1 MDAYDVAVVGGGP
14 VGMWLAAELHR
25 GGVRPVVLERRAE
38 RLPYS
43 KALTIYPRTV
53 EQFAMRGL
61 VDRWLAEGVPVPSSH
76 FALLRN
82 RLDFSFLP
90 TRYPYTLFLP
100 QRRTEELL
108 EAHLAELGVPYLRQ
122 HAVTGL
128 RQDETGVDLD
138 VDSPEGPAV
147 VRAAYVAG
155 CDGAASV
162 VRDAAGIDFAGT
174 PDTWRTILGDIELT
188 DPPQAPALSL
198 NQPGGSMYMV
208 AIGGGRY
215 RLAVIDHATLYDPI
229 DKPVTFGEL
238 RASALRLAGT
248 DFGMRET
255 PDAWLSRTGNAA
267 RQAAR
272 YRAGRVLLAGD
283 AAHIHYP
290 AGGQGLNLGLQDAAN
305 LAWKLAAEIRGWAP
319 PGLLDSYHAERY
331 PVGLDV
337 IDDSLA
343 QCGLF
348 ANPSREGVALRD
360 RFNAIL
366 GAYPSLCREL
376 AVRLSG
382 LAIHYP
388 AVGQVAGQRAPDL
401 DLRGAGQHGAPA
413 ATVFGLLSSAKFVLL
428 NLGSAAAAPA
438 GPAPAD
444 WAGRL
449 DIVTAELAGD
459 HPEWAGVRA
468 MLIRPDGYIA
478 WATQA
483 DDAPPLAA
491 WLGPVLPALFYR
503 PCLSA
508 LFYQRLIA
516 SAVVR
521 RQVRAEGVVA
531 EVGRRIPPHR
541 VGVVRLALGVVV
553 LDEQARALQPVVVR
567 LAGVGGPGPG
577 QVDGVQRGLVGVF
590 RLRRQAVRDAP
601 GVGGQQRAQQVPL
614 PGVQIPGRQ
623 ALRDT
628 AQRGPLIVARVVA
641 GGLLGGGV
649 DPGYLVGEPRLGEGL
664 APHVAQGH
672 HLVAVPQP

>member
-38 RLPYS
+38 RPPYS

-61 VDRWLAEGVPVPSSH
+61 VDRWLAEGTPVPSSH
-76 FALLRN
+76 FALMKN

-90 TRYPYTLFLP
+90 TRYPFTLFLP

-108 EAHLAELGVPYLRQ
+108 EEHLAELGVPYLRR

-128 RQDETGVDLD
+128 RQDEAGVDLD
-138 VDSPEGPAV
+138 VDSPGGPAV
-147 VRAAYVAG
+147 VRAAYAVG
-155 CDGAASV
+155 CDGATSV
-162 VRDAAGIDFAGT
+162 VRAAAGIDFEGT

-188 DPPQAPALSL
+188 DPPQAPALTL

-215 RLAVIDHATLYDPI
+215 RLAVIDHATLYDPL
-229 DKPVTFGEL
+229 DKPVTFAEL

-255 PDAWLSRTGNAA
+255 PDAWLSRVGNAA

-290 AGGQGLNLGLQDAAN
+290 AGGQGLNLGLQDATN

-348 ANPSREGVALRD
+348 ANPTREGVALRD

-366 GAYPSLCREL
+366 GSHPSLCREL

-382 LAIHYP
+382 LAIRYP
-388 AVGQVAGQRAPDL
+388 PPPSPCRPPRHPAQPRPGSRRHDPTSTRESAGRLDPLRRHRPGYPTSTCAAAPRTTTSSRL
-401 DLRGAGQHGAPA
+401 LASPRG
-413 ATVFGLLSSAKFVLL
+413 FVLL
-428 NLGSAAAAPA
+428 NLGLRRCGRLGHAVPRRLRGPPGHRDRGTGRMTSCPVPRTLPPDASAPLPSIRRRDWCSDIARAHRMPMSATPPSS
-438 GPAPAD
+438 GPARPGHRCGQPASPA
-444 WAGRL
+444 AG
-449 DIVTAELAGD
+449 A
-459 HPEWAGVRA
+459 
-468 MLIRPDGYIA
+468 
-478 WATQA
+478 
-483 DDAPPLAA
+483 
-491 WLGPVLPALFYR
+491 
-503 PCLSA
+503 
-508 LFYQRLIA
+508 
-516 SAVVR
+516 
-521 RQVRAEGVVA
+521 
-531 EVGRRIPPHR
+531 
-541 VGVVRLALGVVV
+541 
-553 LDEQARALQPVVVR
+553 
-567 LAGVGGPGPG
+567 
-577 QVDGVQRGLVGVF
+577 
-590 RLRRQAVRDAP
+590 
-601 GVGGQQRAQQVPL
+601 
-614 PGVQIPGRQ
+614 
-623 ALRDT
+623 
-628 AQRGPLIVARVVA
+628 IVAA
-641 GGLLGGGV
+641 T
-649 DPGYLVGEPRLGEGL
+649 PS
-664 APHVAQGH
+664 A
-672 HLVAVPQP
+672 

>member
-38 RLPYS
+38 RPPYS

-61 VDRWLAEGVPVPSSH
+61 VDRWLAEGTPVPSSH
-76 FALLRN
+76 FALLKN
-82 RLDFSFLP
+82 RLDFSFLN

-108 EAHLAELGVPYLRQ
+108 EEHLAELGVPYLRQ

-138 VDSPEGPAV
+138 VDSPDGPAV
-147 VRAAYVAG
+147 VRAAYAAG

-162 VRDAAGIDFAGT
+162 VRAAAGIDFAGT

-188 DPPQAPALSL
+188 DPPQAPALTL
-198 NQPGGSMYMV
+198 NQPGGSLYMV

-215 RLAVIDHATLYDPI
+215 RLAVIDHATLYDPV

-255 PDAWLSRTGNAA
+255 PDAWLSRVGNAA
-267 RQAAR
+267 RQAAC

-290 AGGQGLNLGLQDAAN
+290 AGGQGLNLGLQDATN
-305 LAWKLAAEIRGWAP
+305 LGWKLAAEIRGWAP

-343 QCGLF
+343 QCGLI

-366 GAYPSLCREL
+366 GTHPSLCREL

-382 LAIHYP
+382 LAIRYP
-388 AVGQVAGQRAPDL
+388 APGQVTAQVAGQRAPDL

-413 ATVFGLLSSAKFVLL
+413 ATIFGLLHPAKFVLL
-428 NLGSAAAAPA
+428 NLGSAAVAPA
-438 GPAPAD
+438 GFE
-444 WAGRL
+444 GRL

-459 HPEWAGVRA
+459 YPEWAGVRA

-478 WATQA
+478 WATHA
-483 DDAPPLAA
+483 DDAPPLAT
-491 WLGPVLPALFYR
+491 WLGSAS
-503 PCLSA
+503 LS
-508 LFYQRLIA
+508 
-516 SAVVR
+516 
-521 RQVRAEGVVA
+521 
-531 EVGRRIPPHR
+531 PT
-541 VGVVRLALGVVV
+541 
-553 LDEQARALQPVVVR
+553 
-567 LAGVGGPGPG
+567 
-577 QVDGVQRGLVGVF
+577 
-590 RLRRQAVRDAP
+590 AP
-601 GVGGQQRAQQVPL
+601 
-614 PGVQIPGRQ
+614 
-623 ALRDT
+623 
-628 AQRGPLIVARVVA
+628 
-641 GGLLGGGV
+641 
-649 DPGYLVGEPRLGEGL
+649 
-664 APHVAQGH
+664 
-672 HLVAVPQP
+672 

>member
-38 RLPYS
+38 RPPYS

-61 VDRWLAEGVPVPSSH
+61 VDRWLAEGTPVPSSH
-76 FALLRN
+76 FALLKN
-82 RLDFSFLP
+82 RLDFSFLN

-108 EAHLAELGVPYLRQ
+108 EEHLAELGVPYLRQ

-138 VDSPEGPAV
+138 VDTPDGPAV
-147 VRAAYVAG
+147 VRAAYAAG

-162 VRDAAGIDFAGT
+162 VRAAAGIDFAGT
-174 PDTWRTILGDIELT
+174 PDTWRTILGDIELA
-188 DPPQAPALSL
+188 DPPQAPALTL
-198 NQPGGSMYMV
+198 NQPGGSLYMV

-215 RLAVIDHATLYDPI
+215 RLAVIDHATLYDPV

-255 PDAWLSRTGNAA
+255 PDAWLSRVGNAA
-267 RQAAR
+267 RQAAC

-290 AGGQGLNLGLQDAAN
+290 AGGQGLNLGLQDATN
-305 LAWKLAAEIRGWAP
+305 LGWKLAAEIRGWAP

-343 QCGLF
+343 QCGLI

-366 GAYPSLCREL
+366 GAHPSLCREL

-382 LAIHYP
+382 LAIRYP
-388 AVGQVAGQRAPDL
+388 APAQVTAQVAGQRAPDL
-401 DLRGAGQHGAPA
+401 DLRGAGQHGPRPPR
-413 ATVFGLLSSAKFVLL
+413 SSACCTPRSSSCSTW
-428 NLGSAAAAPA
+428 GSATAAPA
-438 GPAPAD
+438 GFE
-444 WAGRL
+444 GRL

-459 HPEWAGVRA
+459 YPEWAGVRA
-468 MLIRPDGYIA
+468 LLIRPDGYIA
-478 WATQA
+478 WATHA
-483 DDAPPLAA
+483 DDAPPLAT
-491 WLGPVLPALFYR
+491 WLGHS
-503 PCLSA
+503 LSQA
-508 LFYQRLIA
+508 RCPRLQR
-516 SAVVR
+516 VVR
-521 RQVRAEGVVA
+521 ATLRNQSPGS
-531 EVGRRIPPHR
+531 HR
-541 VGVVRLALGVVV
+541 WLS
-553 LDEQARALQPVVVR
+553 
-567 LAGVGGPGPG
+567 
-577 QVDGVQRGLVGVF
+577 
-590 RLRRQAVRDAP
+590 
-601 GVGGQQRAQQVPL
+601 
-614 PGVQIPGRQ
+614 
-623 ALRDT
+623 
-628 AQRGPLIVARVVA
+628 
-641 GGLLGGGV
+641 
-649 DPGYLVGEPRLGEGL
+649 
-664 APHVAQGH
+664 
-672 HLVAVPQP
+672 